1 MAATTEYPE
10 DPPAPSKSLSR
21 SGGPVQRSTSP
32 ITVTGTVEAG
42 VESNC
47 LLLGGYLLLG
57 GDRALV
63 KPGARITVT
72 GRSEPDTLTTC
83 QQGTPLRVESVTP
96 A

>member
-1 MAATTEYPE
+1 MAATTEYRE
-10 DPPAPSKSLSR
+10 DMPAPSKSPSR

-57 GDRALV
+57 GDRAMIQA
-63 KPGARITVT
+63 GARVSVT
-72 GRSEPDTLTTC
+72 GRPEPDTLTTC
-83 QQGTPLRVESVTP
+83 QQGMPLRVDSVT
-96 A
+96 AA